1 MTNQMKI
8 KKGDKV
14 MVTYGKDKGKTGL
27 VERVFPKT
35 REVIVAGANMVKK
48 HVKVSQKYPS
58 GGIVE
63 VNMPLAS
70 SKVAVVC
77 PNCGNPSR
85 VGLEIKGKE
94 KNRVCKKC
102 GKAIV
107 AKKAE
112 GKEK

>member
-1 MTNQMKI
+1 MSNQVKI

-14 MVTYGKDKGKTGL
+14 MVIAGRDKGKTGI

-35 REVIVAGANMVKK
+35 LEVIVAGVNMVKK

-58 GGIVE
+58 GGVVE
-63 VNMPLAS
+63 VNKPLANA
-70 SKVAVVC
+70 KVAIVC
-77 PNCGNPSR
+77 PNCGKPSR
-85 VGLEIKGKE
+85 IGFEIKGKE

-102 GKAIV
+102 GKAIMV
-107 AKKAE
+107 KKVE

>member
-1 MTNQMKI
+1 MANQLKI

-14 MVTYGKDKGKTGL
+14 MVAYGKDKGKTGL

-35 REVIVAGANMVKK
+35 LQVLVAGVNVVKK
-48 HVKVSQKYPS
+48 HVKTSKKYPS
-58 GGIVE
+58 GGVVE
-63 VNMPLAS
+63 VNMPLAN

-77 PNCGNPSR
+77 PNCGKPSR
-85 VGLEIKGKE
+85 VGFEIKGKE